1 MIARTWHGMV
11 PKSKADAYFDYLQQT
26 GVRDLAATAGNRGVF
41 VLRRVAAEEAHFLLL
56 SLWDSLEA
64 IKAFAGEEI
73 EKARY
78 YPEDKEFLLELEP
91 TVTHYEVLRA
101 TTGDKVLDVEF
112 SRDELVE
119 RFIREDVEWGLHG
132 DVGPA

>member
-78 YPEDKEFLLELEP
+78 YPEDEEFLLELEP
-91 TVTHYEVLRA
+91 TVTHYEVLTA
-101 TTGDKVLDVEF
+101 
-112 SRDELVE
+112 
-119 RFIREDVEWGLHG
+119 
-132 DVGPA
+132 PARNAD

>member
-78 YPEDKEFLLELEP
+78 YPEDEEFLLELEP

>member
-11 PKSKADAYFDYLQQT
+11 PKSKADAYLDYLQQT
-26 GVRDLAATAGNRGVF
+26 GVPDLGATAGNCGVF
-41 VLRRVAAEEAHFLLL
+41 VLRRIAEEEAHFLLL

-78 YPEDKEFLLELEP
+78 YPEDEEFLIELEP
-91 TVTHYEVLRA
+91 TVTHYEVLA
-101 TTGDKVLDVEF
+101 A
-112 SRDELVE
+112 
-119 RFIREDVEWGLHG
+119 
-132 DVGPA
+132 PAGNAD